1 MKIKLY
7 QVHMERDTNRVA
19 FTGYE
24 NLEKFQGSPEIDSKI
39 YDKVFE
45 GEVGCFTLEK
55 LYQIFNTEH
64 PTGYKGRSMSVSDV
78 VEIVDGNTGKSYF
91 NFCDSFG
98 FQQVSFEPD
107 KTQISERFCDPEKVE
122 TISVLLIQPGKCPR
136 MVEIEDSLE
145 AMQQLVGGDIEE
157 YMPFEDEVALICNE
171 EGKIN
176 GLPLNRAVYDS
187 EHNMIEIMAGD
198 FFICHAPFSSE
209 KYLSLPPDLE
219 KKYAEM
225 FHNPERF
232 VQTAKGIEAV
242 PMKPKTKDLE
252 R

>member
-1 MKIKLY
+1 MKIKIY
-7 QVHMERDTNRVA
+7 QVNMDRDTNRVA

-45 GEVGCFTLEK
+45 GEVNCFTLEK

-78 VEIVDGNTGKSYF
+78 VEVIDGTTRKSCF
-91 NFCDSFG
+91 NFCDSVG
-98 FQQVSFEPD
+98 FQKVSFEPD
-107 KTQISERFCDPEKVE
+107 KTQISENFCDSKKVP
-122 TISVLLIQPGKCPR
+122 TISVLLIQPDKYPK
-136 MVEIEDSLE
+136 MVTIEDSLE
-145 AMQQLVGGDIEE
+145 AMQQLVGGGIEE
-157 YMPFEDEVALICNE
+157 YMPFEDEVAIVCNE

-187 EHNMIEIMAGD
+187 QHQMIEIMAGD

-219 KKYAEM
+219 KKYAKM
-225 FHNPERF
+225 FQNPERF
-232 VQTAKGIEAV
+232 MQTAGGIEAV
-242 PMKPKTKDLE
+242 PFKPKAKDLE